1 MKCVWPVNLLTLCS
15 PRISENSIN
24 IKINLDYFLTSL
36 WRLKRFY
43 EGLQSFHKT
52 FWGTSKKC
60 ENKYLSLFSLFVRIR
75 TGKINSIR
83 HFVYKPSAFAHLI
96 FFIQAFWN
104 LFIFLFVI
112 WFLIFFYIN
121 CLVIWRSQFC
131 LRIYVNTA
139 FIPGAVIL
147 FENNSLK
154 M

>member
-1 MKCVWPVNLLTLCS
+1 MKSGWPVNLLTLCP

-52 FWGTSKKC
+52 FWGTAKKC

-96 FFIQAFWN
+96 FFIQSFWN

-131 LRIYVNTA
+131 LRIYANTV